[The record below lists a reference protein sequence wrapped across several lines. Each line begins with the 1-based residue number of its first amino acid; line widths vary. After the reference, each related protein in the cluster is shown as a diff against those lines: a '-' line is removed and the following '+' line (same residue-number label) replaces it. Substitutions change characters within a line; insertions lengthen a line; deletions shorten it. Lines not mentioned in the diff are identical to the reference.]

1 MRGRGSRIRPA
12 DWQGM
17 LGCTGLAHL
26 TELNGMAL
34 PSERRAAVHASLD
47 RVMRRKATAHV
58 DLR

>member
-1 MRGRGSRIRPA
+1 
-12 DWQGM
+12 M

-26 TELNGMAL
+26 TELNGLAL